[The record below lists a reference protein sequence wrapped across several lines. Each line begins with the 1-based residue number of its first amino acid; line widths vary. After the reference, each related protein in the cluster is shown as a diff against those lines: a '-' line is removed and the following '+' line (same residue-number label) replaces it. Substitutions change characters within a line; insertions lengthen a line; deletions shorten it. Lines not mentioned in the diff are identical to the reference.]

1 MISRRENFDVPH
13 GKRCNFS
20 AFFGVSLD
28 DNVDGSKMMRPEEV
42 LFSEKVVLP
51 LR

>member
-1 MISRRENFDVPH
+1 VKKPMSHTVNWC
-13 GKRCNFS
+13 KFS
-20 AFFGVSLD
+20 AFIGVSLD